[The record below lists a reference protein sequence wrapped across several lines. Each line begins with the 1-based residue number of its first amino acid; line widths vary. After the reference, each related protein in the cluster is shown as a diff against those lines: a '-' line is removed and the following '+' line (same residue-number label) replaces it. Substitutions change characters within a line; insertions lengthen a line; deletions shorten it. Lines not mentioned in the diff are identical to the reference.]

1 MNAYMAEFLGTAII
15 AAVTTTTGDVSAAI
29 DTKMTALGVTLDDG
43 DLLQLHFSER
53 TGSGM
58 IVLGDSDQAVPA
70 SAFVIPGR
78 TSPPFQWTGYRSDI
92 PQVRAATGTATRR
105 PTNPKSAPKA
115 ESAKISQTGCSP
127 TEVPT
132 SLGVRMLP
140 STN

>member
-1 MNAYMAEFLGTAII
+1 MANKILSTPPAAFEFLGTAFI

-92 PQVRAATGTATRR
+92 PQVRAATGTATLTIMVFRY
-105 PTNPKSAPKA
+105 KSNA
-115 ESAKISQTGCSP
+115 
-127 TEVPT
+127 
-132 SLGVRMLP
+132 
-140 STN
+140 